1 MVKTLKKNINKD
13 LITFTTVNIINFIVS
28 HKIGLTYIYYQ
39 TYIDNFETS
48 TYACDNSRM
57 PSTYLKSMLIP

>member
-13 LITFTTVNIINFIVS
+13 LITFTTVNIINFILS

-39 TYIDNFETS
+39 TYIDNFETL
-48 TYACDNSRM
+48 TYASGNNRM